1 MYFLGVLL
9 YFHDKVHL
17 AFFIFV
23 LYNTLYLYIF
33 AFGGD
38 GMAVSSYN
46 DSCQSVRNFLSYIG
60 TVRNNSSKTVDEYH
74 TDLRTFFRFM
84 KQYRGL
90 ISLDTPFEEISVTDI
105 SVEFIASVTLTD
117 ILEYMNFLRTER
129 NNNAKTRSRKVSSLR
144 SFYKYMCNKTNEIE
158 RNPTLELETP
168 KQKKALP
175 RHLSLEQS
183 VSLLESVDG
192 PQSER
197 DYCIITIFLNCGLR
211 LSELV
216 GLDIGRINFDE
227 KSMIVLGKGNK
238 ERLVYLNDNCLQAIR
253 VYLKV
258 RPTEVKS
265 PSDARALFLSRI
277 GKRIS
282 PKTVQWI
289 IKRQL
294 KEAGL
299 DGMGFSTHKLRHT
312 AATLMYQHG
321 HVDIRVLK
329 DMLGHENLGTTEIY
343 THLSTEQLEKA
354 ANASPLATVKI
365 KPKKE
370 TDDD

>member
-1 MYFLGVLL
+1 
-9 YFHDKVHL
+9 
-17 AFFIFV
+17 
-23 LYNTLYLYIF
+23 
-33 AFGGD
+33 
-38 GMAVSSYN
+38 MATHHAYD

-84 KQYRGL
+84 KRHRGL
-90 ISLDTPFEEISVTDI
+90 VSDDISFESISVTDI
-105 SVEFIASVTLTD
+105 TVDFIGSITLTD
-117 ILEYMNFLRTER
+117 ILEYMNFLKTER
-129 NNNAKTRSRKVSSLR
+129 NNSAKTRSRKVSSLR
-144 SFYKYMCNKTNEIE
+144 SFYKYMCNKTNAIE
-158 RNPTLELETP
+158 TNPTLELETP
-168 KQKKALP
+168 KQKKSLP

-183 VSLLESVDG
+183 VSLLENVDG
-192 PQSER
+192 TYAER
-197 DYCIITIFLNCGLR
+197 DFCIITLFLNCGLR

-216 GLDIGRINFDE
+216 GLDLKRINFDE
-227 KSMIVLGKGNK
+227 RTMIVLGKGNK
-238 ERLVYLNDNCLQAIR
+238 ERLVYLNSNCIESIKA
-253 VYLKV
+253 YLAV
-258 RPTEVKS
+258 RPATAKL
-265 PSDARALFLSRI
+265 PSDARALFLSRL

-294 KEAGL
+294 SEAGL

-329 DMLGHENLGTTEIY
+329 DILGHENLGTTEIY

-354 ANASPLATVKI
+354 ANASPLASI
-365 KPKKE
+365 KLKSKKPTIHSKAE
-370 TDDD
+370 ENDEEE

>member
-1 MYFLGVLL
+1 
-9 YFHDKVHL
+9 
-17 AFFIFV
+17 
-23 LYNTLYLYIF
+23 
-33 AFGGD
+33 
-38 GMAVSSYN
+38 MATHHAYD

-84 KQYRGL
+84 KRHRGL
-90 ISLDTPFEEISVTDI
+90 VSDDISFESISVTDI
-105 SVEFIASVTLTD
+105 TVDFIGSITLTD
-117 ILEYMNFLRTER
+117 ILEYMNFLKTER
-129 NNNAKTRSRKVSSLR
+129 NNSAKTRSRKVSSLR
-144 SFYKYMCNKTNEIE
+144 SFYKYMCNKTNAIE
-158 RNPTLELETP
+158 TNPTLELETP
-168 KQKKALP
+168 KQKKSLP

-183 VSLLESVDG
+183 VSLLENVDG
-192 PQSER
+192 TYAER
-197 DYCIITIFLNCGLR
+197 DFCIITLFLNCGLR

-216 GLDIGRINFDE
+216 GLDLKRINFDE
-227 KSMIVLGKGNK
+227 RTMIVLGKGNK
-238 ERLVYLNDNCLQAIR
+238 ERLVYLNSNCIESIKA
-253 VYLKV
+253 YLAV
-258 RPTEVKS
+258 RPATAKL
-265 PSDARALFLSRI
+265 PSDARALFLSRL

-294 KEAGL
+294 SEAGL

-329 DMLGHENLGTTEIY
+329 DILGHENLGTTEIY

-354 ANASPLATVKI
+354 ANASPLASI
-365 KPKKE
+365 KLKSKKPTIPSKAE
-370 TDDD
+370 ENDEEE